1 MVRERKLLLPN
12 LLLLLV
18 IAVAVLTI
26 PTQIKSTTLGV
37 KSPTSVIALPVGAN
51 TSSHSMLWRLGF
63 QIRQRRLG
71 FSVYQAKSSNMDP
84 EVTFNSAWEI
94 IRYIPR
100 AIEIGFFAPFPRMWF
115 ETGISGRSGKLLAAL
130 ETLVMYVLYVP
141 MTFCLWKE
149 RRRLNMWMIFL
160 TTCVA
165 LLALGL
171 VVANAGALYR
181 FRYLFWMMLM
191 VIGVKGILEAVAR
204 LSRTAYTP

>member
-1 MVRERKLLLPN
+1 
-12 LLLLLV
+12 
-18 IAVAVLTI
+18 
-26 PTQIKSTTLGV
+26 
-37 KSPTSVIALPVGAN
+37 
-51 TSSHSMLWRLGF
+51 
-63 QIRQRRLG
+63 
-71 FSVYQAKSSNMDP
+71 MDP

-204 LSRTAYTP
+204 LSRRPYTQ